1 MGRDENGVF
10 QEGHKEDD
18 QGRRGATEEMRCD
31 KKGVGVII
39 LFLVIIVLE
48 LIEIREFMERCD
60 ESDED
65 EYYSVY

>member
-10 QEGHKEDD
+10 QEGHTKDD
-18 QGRRGATEEMRCD
+18 QGRRGATKEMRRD
-31 KKGVGVII
+31 KKGIGVII
-39 LFLVIIVLE
+39 LFFVIIVLE
-48 LIEIREFMERCD
+48 LIEIRQFMEKCD

>member
-1 MGRDENGVF
+1 MGMYENGVL
-10 QEGHKEDD
+10 QKGHKEDD
-18 QGRRGATEEMRCD
+18 QRRGGATEEIRRD

-48 LIEIREFMERCD
+48 LIEIRQFMEKCD

-65 EYYSVY
+65 EYYTVY